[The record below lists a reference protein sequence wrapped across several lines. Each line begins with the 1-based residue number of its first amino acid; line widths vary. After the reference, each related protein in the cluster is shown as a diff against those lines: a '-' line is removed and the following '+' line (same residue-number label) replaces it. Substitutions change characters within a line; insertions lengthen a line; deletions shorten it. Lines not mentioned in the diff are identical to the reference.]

1 LFWVGDDEAAALRA
15 LKYERI
21 LLAARV
27 VGEETVSGEDE
38 GEMMWER
45 RRRRMAPQAAEEAR
59 L

>member
-1 LFWVGDDEAAALRA
+1 LRA